1 MITKQKKEEGNFKDQ
16 WVRSF
21 LIFIFRFTFWC
32 EQRKFVWF
40 LVNWKGKITSRF
52 FRGERRDISRD
63 APSLSVYYF
72 FHLISSTAKKRR
84 DETFPNCC
92 VCVCLL
98 GKIAVLCLM
107 RPRWTV
113 AGAFVG
119 AAHYDVT
126 HSWLVMERSCGRWQE
141 LLLLL
146 TLDFYSAIIKA
157 TTCSFS
163 FTVFSL
169 FLGGGYLLE
178 KQMTSIDSFS
188 GPFFF
193 HSSKTMV
200 PGDSKDDPPYSFYFR
215 PSHRKKNKRERERQ
229 KKSL

>member
-1 MITKQKKEEGNFKDQ
+1 MPPLCLCILLFSLNQLNSKEE
-16 WVRSF
+16 
-21 LIFIFRFTFWC
+21 T
-32 EQRKFVWF
+32 
-40 LVNWKGKITSRF
+40 
-52 FRGERRDISRD
+52 RRD
-63 APSLSVYYF
+63 
-72 FHLISSTAKKRR
+72 
-84 DETFPNCC
+84 FPQLLC

-157 TTCSFS
+157 TCSFS
-163 FTVFSL
+163 FKVFSL